1 MGPRRRIFVPAR
13 RHKDQGPPTARYALR
28 TRAAGMVVVGLFS
41 LLAVRLW
48 SIQVIHRRRYASA
61 AVALSQRV
69 ISESAPRGT
78 IEARGGAP
86 LATDVAVEEVA
97 MSRQSALAHRGAL
110 GRLSALLGVR
120 ASSLRTELAS
130 NQYYAYQAVPLATN
144 PPPAAL
150 VEIGEHPRSFA
161 GVKVKTTYERRYPA
175 GNVAAQVIGYVGPIN
190 ASELKADR
198 RFGYGTDTLVGQSG
212 LEQSYDR
219 QLQGHLGQKT
229 EEVTPAGV
237 AVRTVSV
244 QPPRPGDTL
253 VTHLSARLETQLQ
266 SDLANE
272 LTALR
277 AGTTSSGAVPAPW
290 AAGVV
295 LNPQDGAV
303 LAMASSPTYN
313 NNDWVPAISQAAYAH
328 LVGELGSPLNNYA
341 VVGAEE
347 PGSTFK
353 LATATAAL
361 DDGLISP
368 GFTYHDPGYFTLPTG
383 QVLTDAPG
391 DSGGNFNISSAL
403 SYSSDVFFYNLGEL
417 FYDQQS
423 RYGPTP
429 IQNTAHAYGLGVPSG
444 IDLPNVDN
452 GQVDSLALRRAL
464 HAEAPS
470 VFPPASWYVGDN
482 VELAFG
488 QGETLVTPLEM
499 ANAYATF
506 ANGGTRYAPEIGA
519 ALETPSGKVI
529 RRIAPK
535 VMGHVALPPAVDQAL
550 LAGFQGALTS
560 PIGTAYSDFL
570 GFDFAKWNLAGKTGT
585 ATITHAG
592 QPVSWFVAFGGP
604 KGQPA
609 RYAFCVEIDQAGY
622 GADAAAPVVRQ
633 LADYL
638 MAHPLGRLALGSAR
652 AAG

>member
-1 MGPRRRIFVPAR
+1 MAR
-13 RHKDQGPPTARYALR
+13 FSLR

-69 ISESAPRGT
+69 ITESAPRGT

-86 LATDVAVEEVA
+86 LATDVSVEEVA
-97 MSRQSALAHRGAL
+97 MSRQSALAHPGTL
-110 GRLSALLGVR
+110 GRLSALLGV
-120 ASSLRTELAS
+120 SMSGLRNELAS
-130 NQYYAYQAVPLATN
+130 NQYYSYQAVPLATN

-150 VEIGEHPRSFA
+150 VEIGEHPRAFA
-161 GVKVKTTYERRYPA
+161 GVQVRTTYERRYPA
-175 GNVAAQVIGYVGPIN
+175 GGVAAQVIGYVGPIN
-190 ASELKADR
+190 ASELKADQR
-198 RFGYGTDTLVGQSG
+198 YGYGPNAIVGQSG
-212 LEQSYDR
+212 LEQYYDH

-229 EEVTPAGV
+229 EQVTPAGT
-237 AVRTVSV
+237 AVKTVSV
-244 QPPRPGDTL
+244 RPPRPGDTL
-253 VTHLSARLETQLQ
+253 VTHLSARLDTQLQ
-266 SDLANE
+266 ADLANE

-277 AGTTSSGAVPAPW
+277 AGTTSSGVVPAPW
-290 AAGVV
+290 GAGVV
-295 LNPQDGAV
+295 IDPQNGAV

-313 NNDWVPAISQAAYAH
+313 NNDWVPAISQATYTH
-328 LVGELGSPLNNYA
+328 LVSELGSPLNNYA

-347 PGSTFK
+347 PGSIFK

-361 DDGLISP
+361 DSGLISP

-417 FYDQQS
+417 FYQQQA

-429 IQNTAHAYGLGVPSG
+429 IQNAAHAYGMGVPSG

-452 GQVDSLALRRAL
+452 GQVDSLALRRSL
-464 HAEAPS
+464 HAAAPS
-470 VFPPASWYVGDN
+470 VFAPASWYVGDN

-506 ANGGTRYAPEIGA
+506 ANGGTRYAPQIGA

-535 VMGHVALPPAVDQAL
+535 VTGHVSLPPAVDQAM

-560 PIGTAYSDFL
+560 SIGTAYADFQ
-570 GFDFAKWNLAGKTGT
+570 GFNFAKWNLAGKTGT

-622 GADAAAPVVRQ
+622 GADAAAPVVRK

-638 MAHPLGRLALGSAR
+638 MAHPLHHLALASPHATG
-652 AAG
+652 